1 MAIKNGASPEAQSHP
16 NGDKQE
22 PEISPSITPSWSN
35 NETEKRR
42 YNNHTSNPKYQKHD
56 CFDWVSLIITVLT
69 LCAAAI
75 AAYEAGRLA
84 NITQI
89 QVHDAEIATDKQLS
103 LTVESN
109 RTTRDIYVANER
121 ARIGPTGSSIEGD
134 LKVSEPI
141 MFMVAYVNT
150 GHDASSTFMYGH
162 VELFSLAQWNDGSA
176 AINIKK
182 ITNSCLEKVP
192 SDMDPTRTTFPTT
205 GQATYFWHI
214 KSNAKELAAP
224 FVVTDKLMAGEEIA
238 VLEGCFIYK
247 TVGEIHQTMCCYYF
261 QQKETTPSALN
272 YCTVGQ
278 FAN

>member
-1 MAIKNGASPEAQSHP
+1 
-16 NGDKQE
+16 
-22 PEISPSITPSWSN
+22 
-35 NETEKRR
+35 
-42 YNNHTSNPKYQKHD
+42 
-56 CFDWVSLIITVLT
+56 VSLIIIVLT
-69 LCAAAI
+69 LCAATI

-89 QVHDAEIATDKQLS
+89 QVHDAEIATDKQLR

-109 RTTRDIYVANER
+109 RTNRDIYVANER
-121 ARIGPTGSSIEGD
+121 ARIGPTGSSIEGE

-141 MFMVAYVNT
+141 KFMVAYVNT

-176 AINIKK
+176 AIKIEK

-192 SDMDPTRTTFPTT
+192 SDMDPAQTIFPTT

-214 KSNAKELAAP
+214 KSNAEDFPDP

-247 TVGEIHQTMCCYYF
+247 TVRESHQTIFCYYF
-261 QQKETTPSALN
+261 QQKETPLSSLN